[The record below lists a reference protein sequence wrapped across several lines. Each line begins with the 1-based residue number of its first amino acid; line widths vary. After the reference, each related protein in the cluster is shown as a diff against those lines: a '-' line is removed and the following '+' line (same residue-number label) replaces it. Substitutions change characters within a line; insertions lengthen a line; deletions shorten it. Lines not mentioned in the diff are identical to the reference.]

1 MRPWESV
8 PATPR
13 GSGRGGRAAG
23 HGRRR
28 GVGAPV
34 RHPAARSHQQHPGQD
49 SVSFAGAC
57 ATPRRIFAT
66 ADAFL
71 RQGQSPRRRRPGSRT
86 GASATRALTTVAA
99 PTRTRSHTRP
109 TAEVG
114 AIFRSHRSRRP
125 SNPRWQARNWQ
136 NHPAASS
143 SLAHH
148 RNFLK
153 GATSKALKARGFK
166 FVGPTICYA
175 FMQAVGMVD
184 DHLVDCFRHGAGA
197 NDS

>member
-1 MRPWESV
+1 MRLWNPCRRH
-8 PATPR
+8 PAEAGGAGGR
-13 GSGRGGRAAG
+13 QGMAEGAGSGRRCVIRLRAATN
-23 HGRRR
+23 
-28 GVGAPV
+28 
-34 RHPAARSHQQHPGQD
+34 SIPGQD

-86 GASATRALTTVAA
+86 GASATRALTTVAP
-99 PTRTRSHTRP
+99 PTRTRSHARP

-114 AIFRSHRSRRP
+114 ATFRSHRSRRP
-125 SNPRWQARNWQ
+125 SNPRWQARKWQ

-148 RNFLK
+148 RNFIK
-153 GATSKALKARGFK
+153 GAMSRALKARGFK
-166 FVGPTICYA
+166 FVGPIICYA
-175 FMQAVGMVD
+175 FMQATGMVD
-184 DHLVDCFRHGAGA
+184 DHILDCSRRTGQA
-197 NDS
+197 